1 MQPESILQSPA
12 KKARTQ
18 RLLIITAIA
27 SYGLV
32 LVVGGATPTI
42 AATLLSASAITL
54 LGAAL
59 FIYVLARLGPAPT
72 QRLAGRAQAAQ
83 RRYLS
88 AAFAAVGTLYLTLV
102 LGTWVTNEQALW
114 ECLVLP
120 ICPLPSHL
128 ALVAMAHRALAALA
142 AMLVGALAIL
152 TWRTRSAAALRR
164 AAGWS
169 IGLMLVQIAIGLV
182 QVTLARGGNS
192 PGVFAIRGA
201 HLAVGAGAWAAL
213 VIQLALALRLPVSIV
228 RRPSPSGYPVAEDGR
243 QRTTDHGPR
252 TAQAILKDYLS
263 LTKPGVISLLIFTT
277 VASMYI
283 TPAGPPSLWLVFW
296 TFTGGWLMASG
307 SHAINCYNDR
317 DIDVLMGR
325 TSRRPI
331 PSNRIPAWHAL
342 VLGVTLGAVAFTIL
356 MLVVNWVAAALALA
370 GLLYYVFVYTAWLK
384 RSSVSN
390 IVIGGGAGAFPP
402 LVGWAAATG
411 GLTLPA
417 LFLFAIIV
425 YWTPPHFWALALIR
439 EKDYARASVPML
451 PVVAGNAETRRQIV
465 LYTVQMCALTIMPTP
480 LQMLGIPYMLMAIG
494 LGALFLSYAIRLLR
508 EGTSAAAWALYK
520 FSLLY
525 LALLF
530 AAMVVDRLV
539 FT

>member
-1 MQPESILQSPA
+1 MQPETMVQSPA
-12 KKARTQ
+12 KKARAQ
-18 RLLIITAIA
+18 RLLMTTAFA
-27 SYGLV
+27 SYGLA
-32 LVVGGATPTI
+32 VVGGATPTI
-42 AATLLSASAITL
+42 AATLLSAAAITL

-59 FIYVLARLGPAPT
+59 FVYALARLGPAPA

-83 RRYLS
+83 RRYL
-88 AAFAAVGTLYLTLV
+88 AVAFAAVGALYLTLV
-102 LGTWVTNEQALW
+102 LGVWVTNEQALW
-114 ECLVLP
+114 ECLALP
-120 ICPLPSHL
+120 ICPLPSDL
-128 ALVAMAHRALAALA
+128 ALIAMAHRALAALA
-142 AMLVGALAIL
+142 ALLVAALALL
-152 TWRTRSAAALRR
+152 TWRTRSATALRR

-169 IGLMLVQIAIGLV
+169 IGLILVQIVIGLV
-182 QVTLARGGNS
+182 QVMLARGGNS
-192 PGVFAIRGA
+192 PGVVAIRGA

-213 VIQLALALRLPVSIV
+213 MVQVALALRLPAHSGENKNSELKTM
-228 RRPSPSGYPVAEDGR
+228 PSSAAKGQNSKLR
-243 QRTTDHGPR
+243 
-252 TAQAILKDYLS
+252 DYVS
-263 LTKPGVISLLIFTT
+263 LTKPGVITLLIFTT

-296 TFTGGWLMASG
+296 TFAGGWLMASG
-307 SHAINCYNDR
+307 SHAINCYIDR

-342 VLGVTLGAVAFTIL
+342 VLGLTLGVVAFTIL
-356 MLVVNWVAAALALA
+356 MLFVNWVAAALALA

-411 GLTLPA
+411 DLTLSS
-417 LFLFAIIV
+417 LFLFAIIF

-451 PVVAGNAETRRQIV
+451 PVVAGDAETRRQIV
-465 LYTVQMCALTIMPTP
+465 VYTVQMCVLTIMPTP
-480 LQMLGIPYMLMAIG
+480 LHMFGIPYMLMAIA
-494 LGALFLSYAIRLLR
+494 LGALFLRYAIRLLR
-508 EGTSAAAWALYK
+508 DRTTASAWALYK

-530 AAMVVDRLV
+530 AAMVVDRVL
-539 FT
+539 FG